1 MGLLGRTAGRFA
13 RRSRWLAERLW
24 VIAAIEIGWLANHHW
39 RRLER
44 DERRRARELLV
55 KSRGMPSRL
64 SARER
69 REATAILEKLDYPG
83 FGGRAAGILLP
94 FRPAGRAIE
103 FALKRI
109 GPSNGRAAPQGERH
123 TTRASG

>member
-1 MGLLGRTAGRFA
+1 MRLIGNLTRRFA

-24 VIAAIEIGWLANHHW
+24 VVAAIELGWLANRHW
-39 RRLER
+39 RRLDK

-64 SARER
+64 SPRER
-69 REATAILEKLDYPG
+69 REAQALLSKLEYPQ

-94 FRPAGRAIE
+94 FRPAGRAVE

-109 GPSNGRAAPQGERH
+109 ESSNG
-123 TTRASG
+123 SGRSRSKAGRGR